1 MDYWTWLEFQKTAF
15 KLPAALDFSSSFGFL
30 GFRNYVVQGNLPLCS
45 NTRRSCE
52 NTRAS
57 NILGPKKLEPFFQVP
72 GLFNRIFKPLTNTSN
87 FFPQNQ
93 KSQQP
98 KKDDSKAHRLLNSSV
113 WRVGSSVRG
122 HRKCDTTRLRSVQSP
137 GFTVGV
143 LEGTTCFQ
151 ATQVSGSSRGIGW
164 RGDSGVSEMCVF
176 FLHFFCFDLGETM
189 GFFVQK
195 KQGFH
200 AVKAV
205 KPPPRKVGIP
215 RGISDLKRE
224 AKMGFARFWSTFQN
238 SSCLVGRQIR
248 SSILL

>member
-1 MDYWTWLEFQKTAF
+1 MDGGCLDYWTWLEFQKTAF

-72 GLFNRIFKPLTNTSN
+72 GLFNRIFKPLTNTDPTFS
-87 FFPQNQ
+87 PQNQ

-143 LEGTTCFQ
+143 LEGTTCF
-151 ATQVSGSSRGIGW
+151 
-164 RGDSGVSEMCVF
+164 
-176 FLHFFCFDLGETM
+176 
-189 GFFVQK
+189 
-195 KQGFH
+195 
-200 AVKAV
+200 
-205 KPPPRKVGIP
+205 
-215 RGISDLKRE
+215 
-224 AKMGFARFWSTFQN
+224 
-238 SSCLVGRQIR
+238 
-248 SSILL
+248 